1 MSLSLAS
8 AAAETTPGSDS
19 PCTHGRSVLANE
31 LSNGDAQY
39 SIVLCCVAVV
49 TGETTSMPKKRFCR
63 ELKRNRISDL
73 PLCEA
78 DSGFIYRHG
87 GAHTRTATMT
97 GWQWNEQNVF
107 MFLYAVAFFVS
118 PYLLFSV
125 NLKIAPFLSSVKS
138 HTSVD
143 QIQIPAVPFKLPKLH
158 IFKTTL
164 PYLQRVVQPYTFITL
179 LPTLWPLLANS
190 PRNTQCWSDSCTS
203 EMDTLSFELRTG
215 GSCLHTVVVCIPS
228 ASPDI

>member
-19 PCTHGRSVLANE
+19 PCTRGRSVLANE

-87 GAHTRTATMT
+87 GAHTHGHNDRLTMK
-97 GWQWNEQNVF
+97 GAERFHV
-107 MFLYAVAFFVS
+107 LYAVAFFVS

-190 PRNTQCWSDSCTS
+190 PRKTQCWSDSCTS
-203 EMDTLSFELRTG
+203 EMDTLSFELKTG
-215 GSCLHTVVVCIPS
+215 GSCLHIVVVCTPS